1 MLFWS
6 FDGKCSIWMNLSYV
20 ENVPHCSPLHY
31 LHLCQTLYLGS
42 IKNIA
47 KSYYSVHF
55 GKWKSKVLKY
65 VMWNL
70 NYAAIRKSH
79 WVGLSRKLAWVG
91 LMMHY
96 LTKNTLEN
104 WAWHCP
110 VITLSSTEAAIGLR
124 VVPSWCLVRF
134 GVVFCLSNTGMSF
147 SSEFLWVATVHV
159 CFIPNMPDAE
169 FCSSIFSSE
178 D

>member
-1 MLFWS
+1 MNELILS
-6 FDGKCSIWMNLSYV
+6 GECSSLLPIT
-20 ENVPHCSPLHY
+20 LH

-110 VITLSSTEAAIGLR
+110 VITLSSIEAAIGLR

-134 GVVFCLSNTGMSF
+134 GILFVKHWDVL
-147 SSEFLWVATVHV
+147 FLWVSVGSYCPCLFHSKYARCRVL
-159 CFIPNMPDAE
+159 FIY
-169 FCSSIFSSE
+169 IF
-178 D
+178 

>member
-6 FDGKCSIWMNLSYV
+6 FDGKCSFLSG
-20 ENVPHCSPLHY
+20 ECSSLLPIT
-31 LHLCQTLYLGS
+31 LHLCPTLYLGS
-42 IKNIA
+42 
-47 KSYYSVHF
+47 
-55 GKWKSKVLKY
+55 KWKSKVLKY

-124 VVPSWCLVRF
+124 VVPAWCLVRF
-134 GVVFCLSNTGMSF
+134 GILFVKHWDVL
-147 SSEFLWVATVHV
+147 FLWVSVATVHV
-159 CFIPNMPDAE
+159 CFTPNMPDAE
-169 FCSSIFSSE
+169 FCSANIF
-178 D
+178 